1 MKILSENVIPGNH
14 GKTFETNAEDQRDLD
29 NIKNAIMEIEGISS
43 VLLDNSVFPKEITVH
58 TTDFVK
64 VADIQKAMIKY
75 GFHAI
80 PKTLFAL

>member
-29 NIKNAIMEIEGISS
+29 HIKIAIMEIEGICT
-43 VLLDNSVFPKEITVH
+43 VLLNNEIYPKEITVH
-58 TTDFVK
+58 TDAFVK
-64 VADIQKAMIKY
+64 VADIQKAVIKY

>member
-29 NIKNAIMEIEGISS
+29 EIKNAIMEIEGICS
-43 VLLDNSVFPKEITVH
+43 VLLDNEVFPKQITVH
-58 TTDFVK
+58 TDTFVK
-64 VADIQKAMIKY
+64 VADIQRAVVKY